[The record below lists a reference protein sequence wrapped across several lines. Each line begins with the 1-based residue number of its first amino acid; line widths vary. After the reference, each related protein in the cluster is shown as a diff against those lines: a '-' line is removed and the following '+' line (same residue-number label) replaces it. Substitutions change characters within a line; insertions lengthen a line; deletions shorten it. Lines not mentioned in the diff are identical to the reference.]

1 MRRGRVFIYIALILL
16 LALGGGYWFLTQ
28 NSSESAS
35 AVPTPSLTEVLVVA
49 QPIPLGGTITEEN
62 LTTVPLPQDK
72 IVEVMFTT
80 DQREDVL
87 GKVAKYPL
95 EQGVMIT
102 RSMIGEP
109 GEITASGPEW
119 VSLISPGM
127 TAIAIPTSRLASVAY
142 GIGDGAHVNVIACFL
157 FVDVDPAYQSI
168 LPNHTSL
175 VSGATE
181 EQQYVVDA
189 ESSSS
194 FSESDTTGN
203 EAVQRQDPSQG
214 RVELD
219 PALQQPFYV
228 IPSEAQRARPVCQ
241 QVFQDVVVMRL
252 GNFPLKVDEAAK
264 ADLSEEEQAGAQPA
278 PAPAAD
284 TRPPDIVTLM
294 VSPQDAVTL
303 TYLMY
308 GGANLT
314 LTLRGSTD
322 TARFETEAATLQ
334 FVLSQYAIPI
344 PAKLPYATEPRITA
358 LEAPSLP
365 NDSVSTSGQ

>member
-72 IVEVMFTT
+72 IVAVMFTT

-87 GKVAKYPL
+87 GKAAKYPL

-102 RSMIGEP
+102 SSMIGEP

-127 TAIAIPTSRLASVAY
+127 TAIAVPTSRLASVAY

-157 FVDVDPAYQSI
+157 FVDVDPQYQSI
-168 LPNHTSL
+168 LPNYTSAAGAGEDAQL
-175 VSGATE
+175 VSSALS
-181 EQQYVVDA
+181 
-189 ESSSS
+189 ESQ
-194 FSESDTTGN
+194 FSETDTTSS
-203 EAVQRQDPSQG
+203 EAVQRRDPSQG

-264 ADLSEEEQAGAQPA
+264 ADLSEEEQAGAQ